1 MSSIIDRPGTAD
13 LGAAGR
19 PTVQGTRHV
28 VSAGH
33 YLATTA
39 GFQILEAGGNAIDAG
54 VAAGIAL
61 GVVQSEYVNVAGVA
75 PIIIYLAESR
85 EVVTISGLGTWPAAA
100 NVEMFVEKHAGH
112 IPPGVL
118 RTVVPAAPDAWITAL
133 KDYGTMSFA
142 EVASSAI
149 NLARDGFIMY
159 PLMSEIISTY
169 EQEYRQWPSNVD
181 IYLPNGRPPE
191 VGELFIQTDLA
202 NTLQYLVDEEA
213 AHARNGRQAG
223 LTAARDAFYKGDI
236 ARAIVDFNI
245 ANDGLMTLD
254 DMAAF
259 AVEVEPSYAVDFN
272 GMKVHSCGPW
282 CQGPVLLQ
290 MLKLLETFDLK
301 SLGHNSTAYVHVI
314 VEAMKL
320 AFADREKH
328 YADPKF
334 TDVPLDELLSDEYN
348 RKRRELIQ
356 MHSATND
363 VEAGDPFNAAVRGA
377 QQAQKDMDT
386 SYVCAIDSAGN
397 TFSATPSDVSYDSP
411 IIPGT
416 GLCPSS
422 RGFQS
427 WADAAHPCAVGPGR
441 RPRLTPNPALMVS
454 DDRVLAFG
462 TPGGDVQC
470 QAMLQLLLNAE
481 VFGLP
486 LQEAIEAPR
495 FATWSFPNSF
505 EPHTYLEG
513 RVNLEGRFDANV
525 GASLSAMG
533 HDVEWWPDWTYK
545 AGGLCAA
552 SRDLKRNRVSA
563 AADPRRPCYALGW

>member
-1 MSSIIDRPGTAD
+1 MTSVNTAP
-13 LGAAGR
+13 AQPVVAGR

-33 YLATTA
+33 YLASTA

-54 VAAGIAL
+54 VAAGLVL
-61 GVVQSEYVNVAGVA
+61 GVVQSEYVNIAGVA
-75 PIIIYLAESR
+75 PIVIYLAEQR
-85 EVVTISGLGTWPAAA
+85 EVVTISGLGTWPKAA
-100 NVEMFVEKHAGH
+100 NVELFAKTYGGH

-133 KDYGTMSFA
+133 RKYGTLSFA

-149 NLARDGFIMY
+149 HLAREGFIMY
-159 PLMSEIISTY
+159 PLMNEIITTF
-169 EQEYRQWPSNVD
+169 EHEYRQWPTNVA
-181 IYLPNGRPPE
+181 IYLPNGKPPA
-191 VGELFIQTDLA
+191 VGDLFVQCDLA
-202 NTLQYLVDEEA
+202 RTLQYMADEET
-213 AHARNGRQAG
+213 ARSSDGRDAG
-223 LTAARDAFYKGDI
+223 LSAARDAFYKGDI
-236 ARAIVDFNI
+236 ARAIVDFHD
-245 ANDGLMTLD
+245 ANGGLMTMA
-254 DMAAF
+254 DMRDF
-259 AVEVEPSYAVDFN
+259 TVDVEPSHCVSFN
-272 GMKVHSCGPW
+272 GMQVHSCGPW

-290 MLKLLETFDLK
+290 MLKLLENFDLK
-301 SLGHNSTAYVHVI
+301 ALGHNSVDYVHVV

-334 TDVPLDELLSDEYN
+334 TDVPLDTLLSEPYN
-348 RKRRELIQ
+348 ESRRKLIQ
-356 MHSATND
+356 MDVAVND
-363 VEAGDPFNAAVRGA
+363 VDAGDPFNAALRDAAG
-377 QQAQKDMDT
+377 AQKDMDT
-386 SYVCAIDSAGN
+386 SYVCAIDRDGN

-411 IIPGT
+411 VIPGT

-427 WADAAHPCAVGPGR
+427 WAVPGHPCAVAPGR
-441 RPRLTPNPALMVS
+441 RPRLTPNPALMLNEN
-454 DDRVLAFG
+454 RVMAFG

-481 VFGLP
+481 VFNMP

-505 EPHTYLEG
+505 EPHTYLQG
-513 RVNLEGRFDANV
+513 RLNLEGRIDPAI
-525 GASLSAMG
+525 GTRLRARG

-552 SRDLKRNRVSA
+552 TREHVGPKLA
-563 AADPRRPCYALGW
+563 AGADPRRPCYALGW